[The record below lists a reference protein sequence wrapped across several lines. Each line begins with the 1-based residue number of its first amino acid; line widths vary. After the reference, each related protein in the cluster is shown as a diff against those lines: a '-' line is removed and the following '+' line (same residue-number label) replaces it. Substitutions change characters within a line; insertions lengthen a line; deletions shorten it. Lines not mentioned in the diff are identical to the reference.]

1 MAPVAMAFGVL
12 HLTGSPAKV
21 GWVIASQT
29 GAQVAVQLFG
39 GALADR
45 WSRRR
50 LMIVA
55 DLLAASSQATM
66 AYLLLSGTARVP
78 WLMALMAVNGIGFAL
93 HWPAA
98 GAIAPQV
105 VPRQRL
111 QPANALL
118 SLAQSSAF
126 GLGGATAGVLV
137 GVFGAGWAIA
147 VDSMTFLSSA
157 LLVFSLRVGPQVHG
171 VAQSLLRELP
181 RGLG

>member
-1 MAPVAMAFGVL
+1 MGERDFRILVVARFVSSFGSAMAPVTMAFGVL
-12 HLTGSPAKV
+12 HLTGSPEKV
-21 GWVIASQT
+21 GWVSASQT

-45 WSRRR
+45 WSQRR

-66 AYLLLSGTARVP
+66 AYLLLSGIARVP

-118 SLAQSSAF
+118 SLA
-126 GLGGATAGVLV
+126 
-137 GVFGAGWAIA
+137 
-147 VDSMTFLSSA
+147 
-157 LLVFSLRVGPQVHG
+157 
-171 VAQSLLRELP
+171 
-181 RGLG
+181 